1 MLYEAVSIFGFGWLS
16 KILIQ
21 DAFFESKQPRKRE
34 MKATKKKMR
43 AIQNIILT
51 DEQKWDHFVA
61 VKRQHRKSIGLP
73 DEKIHER
80 ALIAAEKALQSI
92 DKGFY
97 TGDAVELGLEVGK
110 AFRFPLFLDWSK
122 LNNHYIFY
130 GTTRFGKTRALA
142 NHLRQFI
149 EKGYDVFLIDPK
161 GGEKHE
167 LLGWAA
173 EFANEFGR
181 MDDLMLFN
189 PVYPMLTDYFNPLF
203 GKENN
208 EIASELK
215 LYAQGD
221 PKNKDDFFMKR
232 IPQVVNAIGTACEY
246 LERVYDIDGKI
257 VKGEI
262 EEEIRKYVVSRIT
275 NGHKVVFEKDTMTM
289 TPDLSFR
296 STERIVE
303 APKRTTAG
311 AFKRKLMTFKDFAYY
326 SMYDNLISLKA
337 SVVSTPI
344 PPLNNKEK
352 EEDLRTLRDEALSL
366 ISGAAGVSKE
376 HYENTTGSLVELLTK
391 LSTGSIGRMFC
402 TTPINPILLRMQSPE
417 KGVIAVIQP
426 NPLKY
431 QSVSEMIMK
440 IFLKNFETTFGNVA
454 ASGRALSRKTV
465 VIIDEA
471 SKAMFPGIEEL
482 FNKLGGLGA
491 SFGLYTQSQADM
503 IMMLG
508 KDTASVIRDNINT
521 VAYMKTNDPNSKREA
536 NEDFGQRKIVDYQ
549 MQQQGGIG
557 GMGRAG
563 VTADLQDLAHKDSFE
578 DLQIGQA
585 LMKHYG
591 KRYFIELPFQP
602 APSSYMIMPQL
613 SSEKVTGEMIE
624 FMSLLES
631 ETLQYQR
638 RTIKNYD
645 EEDGLY
651 GAA

>member
-1 MLYEAVSIFGFGWLS
+1 MLFEAVSIFGFGWLS
-16 KILIQ
+16 KILIE
-21 DAFFESKQPRKRE
+21 DAFFESKSPRKRDF
-34 MKATKKKMR
+34 KTTQKKIR
-43 AIQNIILT
+43 VAHRILT
-51 DEQKWDHFVA
+51 DEEQWNHFVA
-61 VKRQHRKSIGLP
+61 VKRQHRKSLGTA
-73 DEKIHER
+73 DEKIHEL
-80 ALIAAEKALQSI
+80 ALIAAEKALQNPI
-92 DKGFY
+92 KGFY

-110 AFRFPLFLDWSK
+110 ASRFPLFLNWSN

-167 LLGWAA
+167 LLGWAS
-173 EFANEFGR
+173 EFAHEFGR
-181 MDDLMLFN
+181 MDDLMFFN
-189 PVYPMLTDYFNPLF
+189 PVYPSLTDYFNPLF

-221 PKNKDDFFMKR
+221 PKNKDDFFLKR
-232 IPQVVNAIGTACEY
+232 VPQVINAIGTSCEY
-246 LERVYDIDGKI
+246 LERVYDIDGTIIKA
-257 VKGEI
+257 EI
-262 EEEIRKYVVSRIT
+262 EDEIRKYVVSRLT
-275 NGHKVVFEKDTMTM
+275 NGHKVVFEKETMTM
-289 TPDLSFR
+289 KPDVAFR

-303 APKRTTAG
+303 LPQRTTGG

-326 SMYDNLISLKA
+326 SMYDNLVSLRR

-344 PPLNNKEK
+344 PPLENKEK
-352 EEDLRTLRDEALSL
+352 EAELLNLRDEALSL
-366 ISGAAGVSKE
+366 IDGAAGASKE
-376 HYENTTGSLVELLTK
+376 YYESTTSSLVELLTK

-402 TTPINPILLRMQSPE
+402 TTPINPILLRMQSPD

-431 QSVSEMIMK
+431 QTVSEMIMK

-454 ASGRALSRKTV
+454 ASGRGLSRKTII
-465 VIIDEA
+465 IIDEA

-557 GMGRAG
+557 GGARSG
-563 VTADLQDLAHKDSFE
+563 ISADLQDLAHKDSFE

-585 LMKHYG
+585 LIKHYG
-591 KRYFIELPFQP
+591 KRYFVELPFQA

-613 SSEKVTGEMIE
+613 SSEKVTHEMLD

-631 ETLQYQR
+631 ETLQYQKR
-638 RTIKNYD
+638 AINN
-645 EEDGLY
+645 EMEGNHY